1 MSERNLAVG
10 PVQHRCG
17 LSALCLSAFLIL
29 LAGPLCSQST
39 QPQFAQIEEAMSEA
53 ALSAVIEGLRPR
65 LMKG

>member
-10 PVQHRCG
+10 PAQHRCCF
-17 LSALCLSAFLIL
+17 SALCPSAFLML

-39 QPQFAQIEEAMSEA
+39 QPQFAQIEETMSEA
-53 ALSAVIEGLRPR
+53 ALSAVSEGLRPR